1 MTLYRNCPSQVF
13 ILAALCIALLLTTTQ
28 LSADKGDSVSIK
40 KTKRYIRPCLY
51 FNHYGT
57 PQRRFEPN
65 KQYRFT
71 QNNIGFYLPLYTDTW
86 FNKDSISLSSIQI
99 IGTGEVMQYKPDIA
113 FLNESYKIAR
123 LSAGVRVF
131 YSNGNRSVLYASV
144 NPFVSRETPFT
155 GTSPVRFALAFI
167 YSRTVSKNFS
177 YRLGIIRSYTFGR
190 ALPLPIVGVRIG
202 ALDKLHLNIQFPKN
216 ISLDLPI
223 GRAVTVSVFTRSMG
237 GIFNVITQSDIVTNP
252 GRRAQLRRYELLHG
266 LQINVRAGKNISFYV
281 STGFATKRRITYVFK
296 EEPLNPKSGY
306 DFDRQRIPA
315 SIFVSFGLSI
325 RFGATKKLYNDR
337 QMYDVMDLNTLK
349 NMGLSDSG
357 PVDNDIPASPEK
369 SKIDSA
375 KKIKYKD
382 VEDLIIDEY

>member
-1 MTLYRNCPSQVF
+1 MTIYRNCLSQVF
-13 ILAALCIALLLTTTQ
+13 IWATFCVAMLLTTTE
-28 LSADKGDSVSIK
+28 LSADRGDSVSIK

-71 QNNIGFYLPLYTDTW
+71 QNNLGFYLPLYTNTW
-86 FNKDSISLSSIQI
+86 FNKDSVSLSSIQI
-99 IGTGEVMQYKPDIA
+99 VGTGEVMQYKPDIA
-113 FLNESYKIAR
+113 FLKESYKIAR
-123 LSAGVRVF
+123 LSAGVRLF
-131 YSNGNRSVLYASV
+131 YSNGNRSVFYVSV
-144 NPFVSRETPFT
+144 NPFVSREIPFT
-155 GTSPVRFALAFI
+155 GNGPIRFALALI
-167 YSRTVSKNFS
+167 YSRTVSKAFS

-190 ALPLPIVGVRIG
+190 PLPLPVVGIRIG

-223 GRAVTVSVFTRSMG
+223 GRVVTASVFVRSMG
-237 GIFNVITQSDIVTNP
+237 GVFNVITQGDIVTTP

-266 LQINVRAGKNISFYV
+266 AQINVRAGKNISFYV
-281 STGFATKRRITYVFK
+281 SSGFATKRHITYVFK
-296 EEPLNPKSGY
+296 EEPVKSGN
-306 DFDRQRIPA
+306 DINRHRIPA
-315 SIFVSFGLSI
+315 SVFVSFGLSI
-325 RFGATKKLYNDR
+325 RFGATKKIYNDR

-349 NMGLSDSG
+349 NTGLSDSG
-357 PVDNDIPASPEK
+357 PADNDIPASPEK